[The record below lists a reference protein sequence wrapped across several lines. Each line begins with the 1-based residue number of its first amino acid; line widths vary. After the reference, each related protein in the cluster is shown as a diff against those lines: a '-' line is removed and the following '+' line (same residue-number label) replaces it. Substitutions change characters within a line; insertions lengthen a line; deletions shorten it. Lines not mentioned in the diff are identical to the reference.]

1 MVPVPLI
8 ALSALAV
15 FVSGTMQGAT
25 GFGFVILAA
34 PIMTAYLAPTLV
46 VPVMVSQSLVLGFVM
61 VVHSYR
67 WVRLRRIWPMMLSGV
82 AVTPVGTLLLV
93 RLDEGVLK
101 LLMGIVVSV
110 TAVAMLLGWQRPA
123 ASERAASLPVGALSG
138 LLMGSTGLAGP
149 PVILFFANQGV
160 DQREFR
166 ANIVLYLQ
174 TVGLLAL
181 PSFLVGGVLTAD
193 ALTLAAQLLPAS
205 LAGVFVGIWL
215 SHRVSVA
222 LFRRLALFVV
232 VIAGVG
238 AAVSG
243 VVVQ

>member
-1 MVPVPLI
+1 M
-8 ALSALAV
+8 
-15 FVSGTMQGAT
+15 
-25 GFGFVILAA
+25 
-34 PIMTAYLAPTLV
+34 
-46 VPVMVSQSLVLGFVM
+46 
-61 VVHSYR
+61 
-67 WVRLRRIWPMMLSGV
+67 
-82 AVTPVGTLLLV
+82 
-93 RLDEGVLK
+93 
-101 LLMGIVVSV
+101 
-110 TAVAMLLGWQRPA
+110 
-123 ASERAASLPVGALSG
+123 GALSG
-138 LLMGSTGLAGP
+138 LLTGSTGLAGP

>member
-1 MVPVPLI
+1 MVPVPLL

-15 FVSGTMQGAT
+15 FVSGTVQGAT

-34 PIMTAYLAPTLV
+34 PILTAYLAPTLV
-46 VPVMVSQSLVLGFVM
+46 VPVMVMQSLVLGFVL

-67 WVRLRRIWPMMLSGV
+67 WVRIGRIWPLMLAGV
-82 AVTPVGTLLLV
+82 AFTPLGTLALV

-101 LLMGIVVSV
+101 LLMGLVVGT
-110 TAVAMLLGWQRPA
+110 TAIAMLLGWQRPVS
-123 ASERAASLPVGALSG
+123 SERAASVPVGALSG
-138 LLMGSTGLAGP
+138 LLTGSTGLSGA
-149 PVILFFANQGV
+149 PVILFFANQGI
-160 DQREFR
+160 DPREFR

-181 PSFLVGGVLTAD
+181 PSFLIGGVLTAE

-205 LAGVFVGIWL
+205 LAGVFTGIWL
-215 SHRVSVA
+215 SHRVSLA

-238 AAVSG
+238 AAASG
-243 VVVQ
+243 VVGR